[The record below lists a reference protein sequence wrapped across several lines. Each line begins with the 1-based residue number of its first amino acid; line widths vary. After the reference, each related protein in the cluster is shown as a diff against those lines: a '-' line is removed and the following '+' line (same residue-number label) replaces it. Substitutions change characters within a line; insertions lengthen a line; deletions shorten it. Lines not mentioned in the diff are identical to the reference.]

1 MSLAAVTVTMVS
13 LMALGGALVIAEA
26 LDHLAHHLE
35 RQVQLAVY
43 LRDGIP
49 AAEVGALR
57 ARLARL
63 PGVADIVYLSKDD
76 ALAEFRKQ
84 MGGASNF
91 SDLLKRNP
99 LPASFLI
106 DAESPG
112 RVASIAAA
120 AQRFTDVEAVSY
132 GVQTVDRLQ
141 AMTRVIRLFGEL
153 AGAVLAV
160 IALIIIVSTI
170 RLTVFARRAEIE
182 VMRLVG
188 ATAWFIRWPFLV
200 EGAITGIC
208 GAALAALLVSIAY
221 VLISRGVRTSV
232 PFLPLPG
239 VEQVAFS
246 VCWKLFL
253 WGIMMGI
260 VGSLLAV
267 RRYLRA

>member
-43 LRDGIP
+43 LRDGLP
-49 AAEVGALR
+49 AAEVRALR
-57 ARLARL
+57 NRLVQL
-63 PGVADIVYLSKDD
+63 PGVADLVYVSKED
-76 ALAEFRKQ
+76 ALVQFRKQ
-84 MGGASNF
+84 MRGSANV
-91 SDLLKRNP
+91 SDLLRKNP

-106 DAESPG
+106 DAESPD

-120 AQRFTDVEAVSY
+120 AERFTDVEAVSY

-141 AMTRVIRLFGEL
+141 GMTRVIRLVGTL
-153 AGAVLAV
+153 GGGVLAV

-188 ATAWFIRWPFLV
+188 ATAWFIRWPFVV
-200 EGAITGIC
+200 EGAITGAC
-208 GAALAALLVSIAY
+208 GAALAVLLVSIGY
-221 VLISRGVRTSV
+221 LLISRGVRMSV

-239 VEQVAFS
+239 LEQVAFS
-246 VCWKLFL
+246 ICWKLFL
-253 WGIMMGI
+253 WGITMGI
-260 VGSLLAV
+260 LGSVLAV
-267 RRYLRA
+267 RRYLLA